1 MSTFIFSS
9 SMIIIFFTALDDH
22 QYSMPTTMVNH
33 SNHNNESLPFYLGLT
48 LAGTASSF
56 LTCLFSLFHLQVFLQ
71 AYQLPLGVYSI
82 GSSIFAVINTAN
94 DVAGAWLVDSLA
106 GHHRDRDHRGWPRHY
121 YVGISG
127 CLFALC
133 FLTPFFRY
141 ELQASAPSA
150 PVQYL
155 YEGGHFVTSLSLY
168 DTMFSFHCILLSSIV
183 TDRSTMK
190 DKDRILFNAF
200 GKGLNLVAPMIVAK
214 KGLAVFDVHDL
225 QPFRTF
231 LIQIAALVCAISL
244 FSQYYLIT
252 PPAVRNTKNNK
263 NKYSKVAFCACEYQ
277 KSKVDDE
284 DIDDQEEEEEED
296 NDDNNYNERE
306 KDTTDQQT
314 QQSQAL
320 KPLQIKQ
327 VAKDFWSHSNFRYW
341 ILMEMLLEGQTTF
354 QKTFMK
360 TFVDQ
365 LLLVQNKN
373 DDGSISKATCDWFL
387 SSRAT
392 MIGLASLAMYV
403 PIQKYGYAKVYSA
416 VFLCNIIL
424 SLTMLLVV
432 GTSLEA
438 DDEEEHHD
446 KNVTLPIFMFLL
458 IQPVLLG
465 AVGGAGFGLAM
476 ADMVLE
482 MKCQHAA
489 QGRIN
494 EPSLA
499 GMFMGVNALFCK
511 PTESILPIVTATL
524 LGSTTDFTSTT
535 TIISNNSGT
544 KSTTTQTVLY
554 RLLVLPP
561 LICSILQYYVWSKY
575 NLHPQRTQMLRKQLE
590 KTKMVSNNSNSSSNK
605 V

>member
-1 MSTFIFSS
+1 MKQKDITMPTSTMATTTTTTTSS
-9 SMIIIFFTALDDH
+9 SN
-22 QYSMPTTMVNH
+22 SSNSNNH
-33 SNHNNESLPFYLGLT
+33 KNAHIKHSLPFYLGLT

-106 GHHRDRDHRGWPRHY
+106 GGHHRHRHRHRWPRHY

-141 ELQASAPSA
+141 ELAASV
-150 PVQYL
+150 PVPGTSNHWRTIL

-168 DTMFSFHCILLSSIV
+168 DTMFSFHCILLGSIV
-183 TDRSTMK
+183 TDHSTMK
-190 DKDRILFNAF
+190 DKDRILFHAF

-214 KGLAVFDVHDL
+214 RGLAVFDVRNL
-225 QPFRTF
+225 QPFRSF
-231 LIQIAALVCAISL
+231 LIQMAVLVCVISL

-252 PPAVRNTKNNK
+252 PKRK
-263 NKYSKVAFCACEYQ
+263 NKKISAIALCEYP
-277 KSKVDDE
+277 KSKVDEDDSNDNEDE
-284 DIDDQEEEEEED
+284 PEE
-296 NDDNNYNERE
+296 
-306 KDTTDQQT
+306 DTTDPETT
-314 QQSQAL
+314 QPSQAL

-360 TFVDQ
+360 TFVDH
-365 LLLVQNKN
+365 LLLVQTNGK
-373 DDGSISKATCDWFL
+373 ISKATCDWFL
-387 SSRAT
+387 SSRPT

-403 PIQKYGYAKVYSA
+403 PMQKYGYAKVYSS
-416 VFLCNIIL
+416 VFVCNIIL
-424 SLTMLLVV
+424 SLTLLMVV
-432 GTSLEA
+432 GTNL
-438 DDEEEHHD
+438 DEEHD
-446 KNVTLPIFMFLL
+446 HNEDHPSTLPIFVFLL

-524 LGSTTDFTSTT
+524 LLGSTDFTSTST
-535 TIISNNSGT
+535 TISSSGT
-544 KSTTTQTVLY
+544 TKSTQTVLY

-561 LICSILQYYVWSKY
+561 LICSILQYYFWSKY
-575 NLHPQRTQMLRKQLE
+575 NLHPQRTQILRKELE
-590 KTKMVSNNSNSSSNK
+590 KTRMVSNINNSK